1 MCLQSSKKEGL
12 LSRQPPRSNLGY
24 AYTRTEVTETAAI
37 MGRKSRRGR
46 RKSEDERLRSRTES
60 RAGSEGVFIFFRGE
74 KAKTKPERTKKTA
87 TMNMPQCTS
96 RM

>member
-1 MCLQSSKKEGL
+1 MCLQSSKMEGL
-12 LSRQPPRSNLGY
+12 LSRQPPRSKAGY

-46 RKSEDERLRSRTES
+46 RKREDERLRSSAES
-60 RAGSEGVFIFFRGE
+60 RAGSEGAFIFFSGE
-74 KAKTKPERTKKTA
+74 KAKTNPESTKKTA
-87 TMNMPQCTS
+87 TMNMPEWTS